1 MESAPGARPKLSYGH
16 GAGGPPLLGC
26 TIGEAL
32 DRTAS
37 AHADR
42 LALIARH
49 QQLRYTYREFLAQVE
64 LAARGFLR
72 LGTQKGDRVGVWAT
86 NYAEWVI
93 TQFATAKIGAILV
106 TINPAYRAAELEY
119 ALAQSECSTLVLIQ
133 GFRDCD
139 YVETLA
145 SICPGGGTSRPGD
158 PNSQK
163 LSHLKNLILIGGPAP
178 RGLFGLTSFGWT
190 DLMEMGRSVP
200 PEALPKREAAL
211 DFDDP
216 INIQYTSGTTGF
228 PKGAMLSH
236 HNIVNNA
243 LLVGASMKFTHTD
256 RLSIPVPFYHCFG
269 MVLGNMVC
277 VVAGAAMVLPA
288 PYFNPLATLEAVE
301 AERCTAL
308 HGVPTMFIAELDHA
322 EFKRFDLSTLRTG
335 IMAGSPCPIEVMK
348 RVVSEMHCRELT
360 IAYGLTE
367 TSPVVSQ
374 TTTNDPIELRVAT
387 VGKPLPHTEIKI
399 IAPATGRIVPRGQP
413 GELCARG
420 YMVMK
425 GYYRDPEATRRAI
438 DESAWLHSG
447 DIATMD
453 ENSYC
458 RITGRVK
465 DMICRGGENIYPREI
480 EEFLYTHPG
489 VADVQVIGVPDCKY
503 AEQVAAWIKLK
514 EGIVCS
520 EDDIRYFCKG
530 RIADFKIPRY
540 IKFVDSFPMTVTG
553 KIQKFKMRE
562 TSIREWGLDL
572 AAEIETA

>member
-1 MESAPGARPKLSYGH
+1 MAGTPAAKPKISYGH
-16 GAGGPPLLGC
+16 GAGGPALLGC
-26 TIGEAL
+26 TISEAL

-37 AHADR
+37 VRPDQ

-64 LAARGFLR
+64 LAARGFLC
-72 LGTQKGDRVGVWAT
+72 LGVQKGDRVGVWAT

-178 RGLFGLTSFGWT
+178 RSMFGLNRFGWA
-190 DLMEMGRSVP
+190 DLIEMGRSVP

-243 LLVGASMKFTHTD
+243 LLVGASMKFTHYD

-308 HGVPTMFIAELDHA
+308 HGVPTMFIAE
-322 EFKRFDLSTLRTG
+322 
-335 IMAGSPCPIEVMK
+335 
-348 RVVSEMHCRELT
+348 
-360 IAYGLTE
+360 
-367 TSPVVSQ
+367 
-374 TTTNDPIELRVAT
+374 
-387 VGKPLPHTEIKI
+387 
-399 IAPATGRIVPRGQP
+399 
-413 GELCARG
+413 
-420 YMVMK
+420 
-425 GYYRDPEATRRAI
+425 
-438 DESAWLHSG
+438 
-447 DIATMD
+447 
-453 ENSYC
+453 
-458 RITGRVK
+458 
-465 DMICRGGENIYPREI
+465 
-480 EEFLYTHPG
+480 
-489 VADVQVIGVPDCKY
+489 
-503 AEQVAAWIKLK
+503 
-514 EGIVCS
+514 
-520 EDDIRYFCKG
+520 
-530 RIADFKIPRY
+530 
-540 IKFVDSFPMTVTG
+540 
-553 KIQKFKMRE
+553 
-562 TSIREWGLDL
+562 
-572 AAEIETA
+572 